1 MPISSP
7 LANPFRLD
15 TRSLALFRILI
26 AVVVIID
33 LGTRLSLV
41 QVFLGSG
48 GLPNPEDPTLF
59 PAWLWSVHRLHG
71 GSTTAITL
79 LLLQMGVAAAVLVGW
94 RSRQSFIAL
103 TLLTLSLH
111 NANPY
116 ILDGGDRSLMV
127 MMIWACF
134 LPLGQHWSLDAHQ
147 GQAPAAPPTNGVYS
161 LASITFTLQICL
173 IYWVTVSHK
182 SVDHWVIQRDAVWY
196 ALNLDHFAT
205 RFGAWAARFQ
215 PFTSFSS
222 ITAYAIQLLAPL
234 ALLWPTRIWQVRL
247 GGLTV
252 LATMH
257 LGFIPF
263 LELGLFPWISLTGL
277 VALIPGEFW
286 PLVTRLRP
294 GWPTTQNT
302 AQHPCFPPPK
312 PTRYPLLERIHNPL
326 LILLIT
332 LALITAVSD
341 RSRPTGLAPDLE
353 PIKALGIHQH
363 WKMFAP
369 LPQPVDYWFELEETG
384 SPAAG
389 PSQGIKRF
397 VVPGLEPFTGPGNPR
412 RLGHRVHTQ
421 RWRKFIDNLSSHRD
435 RENLA
440 LSYVCYLCLQTEPGE
455 VPGRQ
460 QEWDLVRMEE
470 PTLKPGELSKPSK
483 STVIV
488 RFRCR

>member
-1 MPISSP
+1 MPVSSP
-7 LANPFRLD
+7 LTNPFRLD
-15 TRSLALFRILI
+15 SRSLALFRILI

-33 LGTRLSLV
+33 LSTRLSLV

-59 PAWLWSVHRLHG
+59 PSWLWSVHRLHG
-71 GSTTAITL
+71 GITTAISL
-79 LLLQMGVAAAVLVGW
+79 LLVQMGVAAAVLVGW

-147 GQAPAAPPTNGVYS
+147 GPAPAAPPTNGVYS
-161 LASITFTLQICL
+161 LASITLTLQICL

-215 PFTSFSS
+215 PFTSLSS
-222 ITAYAIQLLAPL
+222 ITAYAIQLLAPISV
-234 ALLWPTRIWQVRL
+234 LWPTRIWQVRL
-247 GGLTV
+247 GGLMV

-286 PLVTRLRP
+286 AVVSRLLPDR
-294 GWPTTQNT
+294 PTTQPT
-302 AQHPCFPPPK
+302 TESPCFPSPEPK
-312 PTRYPLLERIHNPL
+312 RYRLLKRISNPL

-341 RSRPTGLAPDLE
+341 RSRPAGLAPDLE
-353 PIKALGIHQH
+353 PIKALGIHQS

-369 LPQPVDYWFELEETG
+369 LPQPVDYWFELVETG
-384 SPAAG
+384 FPSPASPA
-389 PSQGIKRF
+389 QERRLLL
-397 VVPGLEPFTGPGNPR
+397 PGLESFSGPGNPR
-412 RLGHRVHTQ
+412 RQGHRVHTQ
-421 RWRKFIDNLSSHRD
+421 RWRKFIDNLYSHRH

-440 LSYVCYLCLQTEPGE
+440 RSYVRHLCLQTEPGE
-455 VPGRQ
+455 VPGLQ
-460 QEWDLVRMEE
+460 QEWDLVRIEE
-470 PTLKPGELSKPSK
+470 PTGVVGHPASHPVRLP
-483 STVIV
+483 IA